1 MFDLLWPFLIVVGT
15 FSLITRFIW
24 SKLEFGWLQKLSFFL
39 VLSLPFERVPSL
51 EVSGVNIRLS
61 YILVIVGFY
70 FLGILLIKKDELL
83 MKYQF
88 GNLIYW
94 ILAFWVSLIPS
105 LFGVINPQRQIQTL
119 IATALVFGAAF
130 LVSNFLE
137 DVVKTVKWLVVTLFG
152 VGIFGLFQFV
162 ADFVGVP
169 YTITLLREHY
179 TKRVF
184 GFARIHA
191 TALEPL
197 YWGGM
202 LLLPCVF
209 LLLYL
214 IFKRNSTLY
223 KQNVSGDSNVTNLKT
238 EASSAYKN
246 WRKNLSLDSI
256 FNSKWKLLLLIS
268 VVYLNI
274 ILTLSRGAYL
284 ALSFTLL
291 IGLLFSFRNISW
303 KVVSRWILPYVLVIS
318 SFGAMFVVSS
328 GSLDLINKAA
338 DHIVNVFSD
347 RQVSTFE
354 RLTFLNEALDLV
366 YNNALIGVGS
376 GNYGPR
382 VQNNIAQSDGGW
394 LIVNNVY
401 VEIWLEQG
409 LTALLVFISMMFYYL
424 GKAVEKLWKF
434 KSNFDTEKTITLI
447 SLIAGLTGYLLQW
460 LTFSPI
466 FIMPVFLILGL
477 LIRFIDSEI

>member
-1 MFDLLWPFLIVVGT
+1 MFDLLWPLLIIVGII
-15 FSLITRFIW
+15 SLITTFIW
-24 SKLEFGWLQKLSFFL
+24 DKLQFSWLQRLSFGL
-39 VLSLPFERVPSL
+39 VLSLPFERIPSI
-51 EVSGVNIRLS
+51 EAGGVNIRLS
-61 YILVIVGFY
+61 YILVILGFY
-70 FLGILLIKKDELL
+70 FLGILLIKKDETLL
-83 MKYQF
+83 KLKF

-105 LFGVINPQRQIQTL
+105 LFGVLNPQRQIQAL

-137 DVVKTVKWLVVTLFG
+137 DVVKTVKWLVVVLFG

-169 YTITLLREHY
+169 YAITMLREHY

-209 LLLYL
+209 LGLYL
-214 IFKRNSTLY
+214 IFKTDTQKDSQRQVKLD
-223 KQNVSGDSNVTNLKT
+223 QNKHLMVDNDKNTDSNHKI
-238 EASSAYKN
+238 
-246 WRKNLSLDSI
+246 KNLSLNLL
-256 FNSKWKLLLLIS
+256 FNSKWNILLAIS
-268 VVYLNI
+268 VIYLNF

-284 ALSFTLL
+284 ALCFSLL
-291 IGLLFSFRNISW
+291 MALFLSFRQISW
-303 KVVSRWILPYVLVIS
+303 SLVKRWILPYILLIS
-318 SFGAMFVVSS
+318 VFGVFFVSSS
-328 GSLDLINKAA
+328 GSIDLIFKAT

-347 RQVSTFE
+347 KQESTFE
-354 RLTFLNEALDLV
+354 RLSFLNDALSLV
-366 YNNALIGVGS
+366 YNNIIVGIGS

-382 VQNNIAQSDGGW
+382 VQNNLPQSDGGW

-401 VEIWLEQG
+401 LEIWLEQG
-409 LTALLVFISMMFYYL
+409 LMAMLVFISMMIYYL
-424 GKAVEKLWKF
+424 VKAVYKLWKNRLRF
-434 KSNFDTEKTITLI
+434 TSDKLITLI
-447 SLIAGLTGYLLQW
+447 SLIAALVGYLLQW

-477 LIRFIDSEI
+477 LVRFID